1 MERGFWFYVS
11 QECRGLLASV
21 TDLFY
26 PPVCEVCGDSLVEG
40 ERYICTR
47 CLLDFPFT
55 DEAFETGNVL
65 LEGFPEEYRPL
76 KLHTLYYYNKYS
88 EYKNLIYLVK
98 YQSYR
103 QLALYL
109 GAMLGEKMKDSC
121 RADCIIPVPLHPKKE
136 KLRGFNQAM
145 EIAKGINRVLRLELM
160 GDVVL
165 RTRNNVSQTGKN
177 AAERLKN
184 VENIF
189 SLLAPEKIRGRHVLL
204 VDDVIT
210 TGATIGSCLQVLA
223 RAEGVRFSLG
233 CLAQTV

>member
-1 MERGFWFYVS
+1 
-11 QECRGLLASV
+11 
-21 TDLFY
+21 
-26 PPVCEVCGDSLVEG
+26 
-40 ERYICTR
+40 
-47 CLLDFPFT
+47 
-55 DEAFETGNVL
+55 
-65 LEGFPEEYRPL
+65 
-76 KLHTLYYYNKYS
+76 
-88 EYKNLIYLVK
+88 
-98 YQSYR
+98 
-103 QLALYL
+103 
-109 GAMLGEKMKDSC
+109 
-121 RADCIIPVPLHPKKE
+121 
-136 KLRGFNQAM
+136 M

-189 SLLAPEKIRGRHVLL
+189 SLVAPEKIRGRHVLL

-223 RAEGVRFSLG
+223 RAAGVRFSLG